1 MWVMS
6 GGVGNKSFEN
16 KGGRGS
22 LSTSTILGIGNP
34 WGSLLHEM
42 YKKGNILYTKKKWL
56 VLRQRKLEEWSYGQG
71 SRGVFLKCLWTSS
84 ISVTQDLGINTELH
98 SLPHCLEATES
109 ESLG

>member
-42 YKKGNILYTKKKWL
+42 YEKGNI
-56 VLRQRKLEEWSYGQG
+56 
-71 SRGVFLKCLWTSS
+71 
-84 ISVTQDLGINTELH
+84 
-98 SLPHCLEATES
+98 
-109 ESLG
+109 